1 MTPDVVTPQNDAV
14 IASVESV
21 PAESAIRTILIVDDD
36 RSVADTFSRMLKLE
50 GFRVA
55 TALSAESG
63 LELADSVRP
72 DAIILD
78 MRMPITNGLQFL
90 RLIRSRPHL
99 VQAPVAIV
107 TGDYFLPDPV
117 QHELKSLG
125 ATIRFKPLWLED
137 LISLARTLVS
147 E

>member
-1 MTPDVVTPQNDAV
+1 
-14 IASVESV
+14 
-21 PAESAIRTILIVDDD
+21 
-36 RSVADTFSRMLKLE
+36 
-50 GFRVA
+50 
-55 TALSAESG
+55 
-63 LELADSVRP
+63 
-72 DAIILD
+72 
-78 MRMPITNGLQFL
+78 
-90 RLIRSRPHL
+90 

-125 ATIRFKPLWLED
+125 ATIRFKPLWLDD